1 MNHVYK
7 KRQNAIKKCVDFG
20 LAEVQTLKSQRES
33 AEDNAQLTK
42 QLRKQQTAV
51 RIMCGVQ

>member
-20 LAEVQTLKSQRES
+20 LSEVQTLKSQRES
-33 AEDNAQLTK
+33 AEDNTQLTK

-51 RIMCGVQ
+51 RIMCGVR